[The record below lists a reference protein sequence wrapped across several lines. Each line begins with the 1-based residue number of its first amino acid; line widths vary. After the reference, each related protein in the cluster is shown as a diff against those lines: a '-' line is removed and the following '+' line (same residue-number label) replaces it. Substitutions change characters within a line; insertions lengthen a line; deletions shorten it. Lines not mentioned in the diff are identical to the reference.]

1 MKKITLGIVVF
12 VVIVAGGIFALGH
25 KGRKDAQP
33 HMGGFENGGFDRIAR
48 DLNLSDEQKAQAKQ
62 VFEDSKSRVEP
73 LMKQLRE
80 NRQQVKDLGTDGVFD
95 EQKVQEIADAQAN
108 LMKQMFIEKEKG
120 KAQLFAILTPEQR
133 EQAKQKINDFEGRF
147 KDHGGRG
154 GRGGREKAESGF

>member
-1 MKKITLGIVVF
+1 MKKITIGIVVF

-25 KGRKDAQP
+25 KGRRDAQP
-33 HMGGFENGGFDRIAR
+33 HRGGFENGGFDRIAR
-48 DLNLSDEQKAQAKQ
+48 DLNLSDEQKTQAKQ

-80 NRQQVKDLGTDGVFD
+80 NRELVKDLGTDGVFD
-95 EQKVQEIADAQAN
+95 EQKVQETANAQAN

-133 EQAKQKINDFEGRF
+133 EQAKQKLNDFEGRF
-147 KDHGGRG
+147 KGHGGRG
-154 GRGGREKAESGF
+154 GRGGREKAEPNF